1 MNRKSSTPTIINTAE
16 ITTVLKN
23 TPMTNNFPSFSDF
36 SRLAM
41 EEAIV
46 KKIKGIIAVKSKFK
60 IYLLTVL

>member
-1 MNRKSSTPTIINTAE
+1 M
-16 ITTVLKN
+16 TT
-23 TPMTNNFPSFSDF
+23 TNNFPSFDF

-41 EEAIV
+41 EAIV

>member
-1 MNRKSSTPTIINTAE
+1 M
-16 ITTVLKN
+16 TT
-23 TPMTNNFPSFSDF
+23 TNNFPSFSDF